1 MSQGG
6 SPHFVYICS
15 YRTYEE
21 WKQDG
26 ENGEVGK
33 GNVLTVP
40 MRNGNFRNESSFI
53 VNVTVLTVPMRNG
66 NLVAVVKLKLLI
78 AGSYRT
84 YEEWKPLT
92 TVVIGLSTASSY
104 RTYEEWKHQW
114 AEGERLTKISS
125 YRTYEEWKQEL
136 GINADEYEFLV
147 LTVPMRNG
155 NLARSSQVPLPV
167 PFLPYL

>member
-1 MSQGG
+1 MLFVPSSSLLTTGEREPMSAELAKKETEEKEGVRLF
-6 SPHFVYICS
+6 FVLMS
-15 YRTYEE
+15 
-21 WKQDG
+21 
-26 ENGEVGK
+26 
-33 GNVLTVP
+33 VP
-40 MRNGNFRNESSFI
+40 VIETDSCDTTGVVEAIS
-53 VNVTVLTVPMRNG
+53 
-66 NLVAVVKLKLLI
+66 LVAVVKLKLLI